1 MRRTVCVMVALL
13 LTTPAFGATLTANKV
28 TKAKSASVIVD
39 SQITDNGT
47 NVGVGTAVPL
57 AKLEVAGTVKATA
70 FTGAV
75 TGAVTGNVTGN
86 LTGGINWTDTTAFGT
101 GSAVSADKFT
111 GDINWTDK
119 NLFQKAYSGINW
131 TDAPYPCFS
140 ATGVMSSDAD
150 GTCP

>member
-1 MRRTVCVMVALL
+1 MRRTVCVLVALL

-86 LTGGINWTDTTAFGT
+86 LTG
-101 GSAVSADKFT
+101 
-111 GDINWTDK
+111 DINWTDK
-119 NLFQKAYSGINW
+119 NLFQQAYSGINW